1 MLLSK
6 TRYAE
11 AEAAIIGGY
20 YKQLKNL
27 EEIITQFGEQ
37 ACFSLQI
44 IAKIYYKMMRTAR
57 GNEAHKLA
65 LKLNPFLWHSFEEL
79 CNVGE
84 KVDPA
89 KVFQLDKLDS
99 FAMCHGTVST
109 LNYITEPDL
118 IVPGNN
124 ANSTPISNGTNM
136 YVHIYTIQYDSFFI
150 NIFSFTHCSTPVTT
164 APTLINGGQV
174 PQMRLCSAIE
184 ETPQNAPIHYS
195 NCSSIS
201 PRTKLSRY
209 RSMFSNSMSPLTPSF
224 GILPLENN
232 TPEPMIP
239 PSHTT
244 LTEANDQKSLAKRV
258 SSLRAHVGVSVISQH
273 HNVQQLNVFA
283 LVSFS
288 N

>member
-1 MLLSK
+1 VNIFLIEKSRYA
-6 TRYAE
+6 RYAE
-11 AEAAIIGGY
+11 TEAAIIGGY

-99 FAMCHGTVST
+99 FAMCHGNTATFNVA
-109 LNYITEPDL
+109 EPDL

-136 YVHIYTIQYDSFFI
+136 YV
-150 NIFSFTHCSTPVTT
+150 
-164 APTLINGGQV
+164 
-174 PQMRLCSAIE
+174 
-184 ETPQNAPIHYS
+184 
-195 NCSSIS
+195 
-201 PRTKLSRY
+201 
-209 RSMFSNSMSPLTPSF
+209 
-224 GILPLENN
+224 
-232 TPEPMIP
+232 
-239 PSHTT
+239 
-244 LTEANDQKSLAKRV
+244 
-258 SSLRAHVGVSVISQH
+258 
-273 HNVQQLNVFA
+273 
-283 LVSFS
+283 
-288 N
+288 

>member
-1 MLLSK
+1 MLLRSGK
-6 TRYAE
+6 VSNTTLVSLRVAVYNKSMCWSSIKNFSRYAE

-84 KVDPA
+84 KVEPA

-109 LNYITEPDL
+109 LSYVTEPDL

-124 ANSTPISNGTNM
+124 ANNSPMSNGTNM
-136 YVHIYTIQYDSFFI
+136 YVYIFIQYNIIILIFI
-150 NIFSFTHCSTPVTT
+150 NILFYALQDTRDDSINVDKWRSGTSGTIVSFY
-164 APTLINGGQV
+164 
-174 PQMRLCSAIE
+174 RRDSAKC
-184 ETPQNAPIHYS
+184 AD
-195 NCSSIS
+195 
-201 PRTKLSRY
+201 
-209 RSMFSNSMSPLTPSF
+209 PL
-224 GILPLENN
+224 
-232 TPEPMIP
+232 
-239 PSHTT
+239 
-244 LTEANDQKSLAKRV
+244 
-258 SSLRAHVGVSVISQH
+258 
-273 HNVQQLNVFA
+273 QQLFLDITEDQTVA
-283 LVSFS
+283 LP
-288 N
+288 

>member
-1 MLLSK
+1 MIFCVVGALLDNMRACIDFLSK
-6 TRYAE
+6 ISRYAE

-89 KVFQLDKLDS
+89 KVFQLEKLDS

-109 LNYITEPDL
+109 LNYVTEPDTL

-124 ANSTPISNGTNM
+124 ANTPMSNGTNM
-136 YVHIYTIQYDSFFI
+136 YVHTIQCNNFF
-150 NIFSFTHCSTPVTT
+150 
-164 APTLINGGQV
+164 
-174 PQMRLCSAIE
+174 
-184 ETPQNAPIHYS
+184 
-195 NCSSIS
+195 
-201 PRTKLSRY
+201 
-209 RSMFSNSMSPLTPSF
+209 
-224 GILPLENN
+224 
-232 TPEPMIP
+232 
-239 PSHTT
+239 
-244 LTEANDQKSLAKRV
+244 
-258 SSLRAHVGVSVISQH
+258 
-273 HNVQQLNVFA
+273 
-283 LVSFS
+283 
-288 N
+288 